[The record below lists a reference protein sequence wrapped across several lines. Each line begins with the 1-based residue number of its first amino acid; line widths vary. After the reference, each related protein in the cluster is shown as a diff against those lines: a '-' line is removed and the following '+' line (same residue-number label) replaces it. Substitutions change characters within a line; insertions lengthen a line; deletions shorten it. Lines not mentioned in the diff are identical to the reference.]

1 MFNKDDSV
9 ELKVMATYG
18 KDFKYVKDEITSP
31 LIINLP
37 EEIEKIDIPED
48 LLKLEIY
55 EIINVGIERKSL
67 VSRIF
72 IGEIHTLEE
81 LKEICPN
88 YKFSMGLDW
97 RELSDIE
104 GEINWITYVNEKGVY
119 CLLAKLKSTDL
130 IVANTEELK
139 TLLIEYSNNFSRFK
153 DGMSRIRNITS
164 KK

>member
-1 MFNKDDSV
+1 
-9 ELKVMATYG
+9 
-18 KDFKYVKDEITSP
+18 
-31 LIINLP
+31 
-37 EEIEKIDIPED
+37 
-48 LLKLEIY
+48 
-55 EIINVGIERKSL
+55 
-67 VSRIF
+67 
-72 IGEIHTLEE
+72 
-81 LKEICPN
+81 
-88 YKFSMGLDW
+88 MGLDW